1 MVILKPMGLKVRC
14 KKFNGKDYFS
24 VRDLAEI
31 RVREGK
37 KAKGVGRN
45 FCRNERNFQMIL
57 GIEESINPEFKL
69 AHMREFIREFT
80 EGKKLNEIGTPTKLI
95 ETLGLTCMVV
105 ERGKH
110 GDVWMYYTLGIAFA
124 MWMNPEFG
132 AYVLTDYED
141 MRYRSL

>member
-31 RVREGK
+31 RVHEGK
-37 KAKGVGRN
+37 KAKGVARN
-45 FCRNERNFQMIL
+45 FCRNMNNFQAIL
-57 GIEESINPEFKL
+57 AIEKSINPDFKVV
-69 AHMREFIREFT
+69 HMNDFT
-80 EGKKLNEIGTPTKLI
+80 EDKKLNEIATPTKLI
-95 ETLGLTCMVV
+95 EKLGLTCMVV
-105 ERGKH
+105 ERGKK
-110 GDVWMYYTLGIAFA
+110 GDVWMYHTLGIAFA
-124 MWMNPEFG
+124 MWLSPEFG

>member
-1 MVILKPMGLKVRC
+1 MVILNPMGLKVRC

-24 VRDLAEI
+24 VRDIAEI

-45 FCRNERNFQMIL
+45 FCRNMNNFQMIL
-57 GIEESINPEFKL
+57 AIEESINPEFKGT
-69 AHMREFIREFT
+69 HMSAFT
-80 EGKKLNEIGTPTKLI
+80 DDQKLNEIATPTKLI

-124 MWMNPEFG
+124 MWLNPEFG

-141 MRYRSL
+141 MRYHPI

>member
-69 AHMREFIREFT
+69 AHMREFT
-80 EGKKLNEIGTPTKLI
+80 DDKKLHDITSPTKLI
-95 ETLGLTCMVV
+95 EKLGLTCIVV
-105 ERGKH
+105 ERGRH
-110 GDVWMYYTLGIAFA
+110 GDVWVYYTLGIAFA
-124 MWMNPEFG
+124 MWLNPEFG
-132 AYVLTDYED
+132 VHVITDYEN
-141 MRYRSL
+141 MKYQSF

>member
-37 KAKGVGRN
+37 KAKGVARN
-45 FCRNERNFQMIL
+45 FCRNMNNFQAIL
-57 GIEESINPEFKL
+57 AIEKSINPDFKVV
-69 AHMREFIREFT
+69 HMNDFT
-80 EGKKLNEIGTPTKLI
+80 EDKKLNEIATPTKLI
-95 ETLGLTCMVV
+95 EKLGLTCMVV
-105 ERGKH
+105 ERGKK
-110 GDVWMYYTLGIAFA
+110 GDVWMYHTLGIAFA
-124 MWMNPEFG
+124 MWLSPEFG

>member
-1 MVILKPMGLKVRC
+1 MVILNPMGLKVRC

-24 VRDLAEI
+24 VRDIAEI

-37 KAKGVGRN
+37 KAKGVARN
-45 FCRNERNFQMIL
+45 FCRNERNFQTIL
-57 GIEESINPEFKL
+57 AIEKSINPEFKL
-69 AHMREFIREFT
+69 AHMREFT
-80 EGKKLNEIGTPTKLI
+80 EGKKLNEIASPTKLI
-95 ETLGLTCMVV
+95 EKLGLTCMVV

-124 MWMNPEFG
+124 MWLKPEFG
-132 AYVLTDYED
+132 AYILTDYED

>member
-1 MVILKPMGLKVRC
+1 MAILNPMGLKVRC

-24 VRDLAEI
+24 VRDIAEI

-45 FCRNERNFQMIL
+45 FCRNMNNFQAIL
-57 GIEESINPEFKL
+57 AIEKSINPDFK
-69 AHMREFIREFT
+69 AVHMNDFT
-80 EGKKLNEIGTPTKLI
+80 EDKKLNEIATPTKLI
-95 ETLGLTCMVV
+95 EKLGLTCMVV

-124 MWMNPEFG
+124 MWLSPEFG

-141 MRYRSL
+141 MMY